1 MKPTPPPGQTVR
13 KRSAA
18 RTIGLIAAWIF
29 GIPLSLTVVLYAVLL
44 VHPLPLPFIATQV
57 RNIVVSAMPPGT
69 ELELGDMA
77 LTLENYTFPVI
88 QFSPVVYKDN
98 QTGAK
103 IGMEALEVGFS
114 PIRALIGQPG
124 ATVTMVAPH
133 IQINQDL
140 FGPRLADLEVVPDPK
155 GGPATVRVLEGA
167 TAFPDA
173 GIHSGGID
181 VKGTQTDATHL
192 RSDNDWLVYNLEAAE
207 TGIASVIEQA
217 QMGRFSR
224 LIIKRATVDMN
235 DALYGI
241 FRTFTDISLDIA
253 PTPNGKAVEGSFSAD
268 YGGTVMKGI
277 LERVIDKNNEARL
290 KVSLNNFDLGSF
302 VPNINDTE
310 SMVGIVGAS
319 AVSLDIGFDAQT
331 HKIRDGDFH
340 VDMTGTDLRIGD
352 DYFPIASNIIEVHWL
367 PQDGTFNMAESS
379 LNLGVTSAKMSGVF
393 KLGLDDLYGPT
404 VAISMTMRDVR
415 IQPADL
421 ADSEQPFDTIS
432 FKGWSAPLYGAVGID
447 QAIMSKPNGAR
458 IESKGRIDMLRKGM
472 GFDMAIAGSNIT
484 ADDIKRLWPY
494 FLASDARD
502 WFVKSV
508 TAGTIESANMKFA
521 FPAGTLGIKGDDK
534 PIPQNGVFIEMVAD
548 GVKVKP
554 FETLD
559 PIEVQGKTRLQ
570 MHDSELTLA
579 ADGGQ
584 IPTDNG
590 NISVANAA
598 LVMSPGNGPG
608 ENIVEVSG
616 DMSSGIPA
624 LTSIIKRVQPDM
636 LKSKDMP
643 VDLEA
648 LSGTLNVRL
657 VSTVT
662 LDDKFATKAIDYTI
676 NGNVADLGSTA
687 PIQGHMFSD
696 GQLSFMATPAGFKV
710 GGSAALDGM
719 TATATVDGDLKDP
732 RHPDMVINAQLNLD
746 DLKKLGVDASPFA
759 SGKVGV
765 TARPMPDGS
774 IQVGVDLK
782 TATLDIKDLGI
793 AKDAGVPGAL
803 SATIRQKDGV
813 TDLSDIDLGFGDV
826 RLKGSLEVDAKS
838 GLQSAE
844 FSNFALSPGDA
855 AQISLT
861 PLSGGYQ
868 VRIRGDQLD
877 LKPLLKR
884 FFSLD
889 QGSAGPQAT
898 SVSQTIAVDAEL
910 KRALGFYKTT
920 AYNLSLDLALKGSD
934 IKKASLQAQLGGS
947 SEISVATNPTP
958 EGHTLSVAFN
968 DLGSVLRFAGV
979 YAQVQ
984 GGAGSLM
991 LSTNTDAKVDTGQI
1005 VLRNFAIVDEKNV
1018 ATLLNG
1024 HPQGG
1029 QLLSR
1034 GKDLA
1039 FRSAQVDFIHRV
1051 DRVQITNAIVTGDNI
1066 GGSGNGFIYTDNKQY
1081 DLTGTVIPMFGL
1093 NNAFGKLFG
1102 PLGGGPAGGLFGV
1115 TFRVKGP
1122 LDKPAFQINPMS
1134 ALAPGAFRSL
1144 FEYRAK
1150 EQPRVDGSEGDGQ

>member
-1 MKPTPPPGQTVR
+1 LKPTPPPGQTVR
-13 KRSAA
+13 KRSAT
-18 RTIGLIAAWIF
+18 RTIGLIAAWVF
-29 GIPLSLTVVLYAVLL
+29 GVPLALTVALYAVLL

-77 LTLENYTFPVI
+77 LALENYTFPVI

-98 QTGAK
+98 ETGAK
-103 IGMEALEVGFS
+103 IGMQALEVGFS

-140 FGPRLADLEVVPDPK
+140 FGPRLADLEIVPDPK

-181 VKGTQTDATHL
+181 VTGTQTAATHV
-192 RSDNDWLVYNLEAAE
+192 RSDNDWLVVNLEAAE
-207 TGIASVIEQA
+207 TGIASVIDQA

-224 LIIKRATVDMN
+224 LIIKDATVDMN

-302 VPNINDTE
+302 VPNINDSD
-310 SMVGIVGAS
+310 SMAGIVGAA
-319 AVSLDIGFDAQT
+319 AVSLDIGFDAAT

-340 VDMTGTDLRIGD
+340 IDMTGTDLRIGD

-379 LNLGVTSAKMSGVF
+379 LNLGVTSAKVSGVF

-421 ADSEQPFDTIS
+421 AGSEQPFDTIS

-494 FLASDARD
+494 FLATDARE

-508 TAGTIESANMKFA
+508 TSGTIESANMKFA
-521 FPAGTLGIKGDDK
+521 FPAGTLGIKGEDK

-579 ADGGQ
+579 ADGGL

-608 ENIVEVSG
+608 ENIVELSG

-648 LSGTLNVRL
+648 LNGSLNVRL

-662 LDDKFATKAIDYTI
+662 LDDKFATKGIDYTV
-676 NGNVADLGSTA
+676 NGNVVDLGSTA

-732 RHPDMVINAQLNLD
+732 SHPDMVINAQLDLD
-746 DLKKLGVDASPFA
+746 DLKKLGVDASQFA
-759 SGKVGV
+759 RGKVGV
-765 TARPMPDGS
+765 TAKPMPDGS
-774 IQVGVDLK
+774 IRVGVDLK
-782 TATLDIKDLGI
+782 TASLNIKDLGI
-793 AKDAGVPGAL
+793 TKDAGVAGAL

-813 TDLSDIDLGFGDV
+813 TDLSDLDLEFGDV
-826 RLKGSLEVDAKS
+826 RLKGGLEVDAKS

-844 FSNFALSPGDA
+844 FTNFALSPGDA

-877 LKPLLKR
+877 LTPLLKR

-898 SVSQTIAVDAEL
+898 SVTQTIAIDAEL

-920 AYNLSLDLALKGSD
+920 AQNLSLDLALKGSD
-934 IKKASLQAQLGGS
+934 IKKASFQAQLGGG

-984 GGAGSLM
+984 GGAGSVM
-991 LSTNTDAKVDTGQI
+991 LSTNSDAKVDTGQI
-1005 VLRNFAIVDEKNV
+1005 VLRNFAVVDEKNV
-1018 ATLLNG
+1018 ASLLNG
-1024 HPQGG
+1024 HPQAG

-1039 FRSAQVDFIHRV
+1039 FRSAQIDFVHRV

-1066 GGSGNGFIYTDNKQY
+1066 GGSGNGFIYTDSKQY
-1081 DLTGTVIPMFGL
+1081 DLTGTLIPMFGL

-1102 PLGGGPAGGLFGV
+1102 PLGGGPAGGLFGI

-1122 LDKPAFQINPMS
+1122 LDKPAFQINPIS

-1150 EQPRVDGSEGDGQ
+1150 EQPRVDGSDQ